1 MNETLRELR
10 QQAFNNIRNAFRNY
24 EQDIHAA
31 LWRKRTHIP
40 NIEVL
45 FAARRAYGVFLD
57 ACATILSTDINQA
70 PNGSVTTDVLPKSFT
85 IESDKVL
92 VEFKTAIFFSRTYP
106 DANASDD
113 LAQREI
119 VANGAQLGYIVKAL
133 CEIRLD
139 ERGVRSTVDLLVA
152 LTFPPENAPNFW
164 FNSVN
169 YIFAARLPA
178 DAIEGGLPNELESG
192 LIVACQRAAQIA
204 PLISTGELQYSNH
217 DISITRKSTLGAA
230 ILKALQEAVQQTKTL
245 RAARELTETLMSE
258 QIIGF
263 TERLITYLRE
273 TRYAPLRA
281 QTLLLRGD

>member
-10 QQAFNNIRNAFRNY
+10 QQVLNNIRNAFRNY
-24 EQDIHAA
+24 EQDTRAA
-31 LWRKRTHIP
+31 LQRKRTYIP
-40 NIEVL
+40 DIEVL
-45 FAARRAYGVFLD
+45 FAARQAHGVFLD
-57 ACATILSTDINQA
+57 ACATILSVDINQA